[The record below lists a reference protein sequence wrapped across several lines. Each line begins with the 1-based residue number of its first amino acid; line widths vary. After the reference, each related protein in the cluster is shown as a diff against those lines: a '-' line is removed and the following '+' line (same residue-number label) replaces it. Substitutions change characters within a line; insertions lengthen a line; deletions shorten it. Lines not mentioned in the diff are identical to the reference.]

1 MSKRS
6 KWSAGGANLKMRIE
20 LEDYSEEV
28 IEALANALERGMMAI
43 GETAEKY
50 AKEIVPV
57 DTGRLR
63 NSITYEVNKD
73 DMAIY
78 IGSRVEYAAPV
89 ELGTSRMRPRPYLS
103 PAATQH
109 NAEYR
114 DLIKDSLEN
123 A

>member
-1 MSKRS
+1 MSKHS
-6 KWSAGGANLKMRIE
+6 KWDAGGTNLKMHIE
-20 LEDYSEEV
+20 LDDFSEDV
-28 IEALANALERGMMAI
+28 VMALANALERGMIAI

-63 NSITYEVNKD
+63 NSITYLVDKESAEV
-73 DMAIY
+73 Y
-78 IGSRVEYAAPV
+78 VGSNVEYAAPV

>member
-89 ELGTSRMRPRPYLS
+89 ELGTSRMRPRPYRS

>member
-1 MSKRS
+1 MSKHS
-6 KWSAGGANLKMRIE
+6 KWDAGGTNLKMHIE
-20 LEDYSEEV
+20 LDDFSEDV
-28 IEALANALERGMMAI
+28 VMALANALERGMIAI

-63 NSITYEVNKD
+63 NSITYLVDKESAEV
-73 DMAIY
+73 Y
-78 IGSRVEYAAPV
+78 VGSNVEYAAPV

-114 DLIKDSLEN
+114 DLVKDSLEN

>member
-1 MSKRS
+1 MSKHS
-6 KWSAGGANLKMRIE
+6 KWDAGGTNLKMHIE
-20 LEDYSEEV
+20 LDDFSEDV
-28 IEALANALERGMMAI
+28 VMALANALERGMIAI

-63 NSITYEVNKD
+63 NSITYLVDKESAEV
-73 DMAIY
+73 Y
-78 IGSRVEYAAPV
+78 IGSNVEYAAPV
-89 ELGTSRMRPRPYLS
+89 ELGTSRMRPRPYLA

-109 NAEYR
+109 NEEYR
-114 DLIKDSLEN
+114 QLVKDSLEN